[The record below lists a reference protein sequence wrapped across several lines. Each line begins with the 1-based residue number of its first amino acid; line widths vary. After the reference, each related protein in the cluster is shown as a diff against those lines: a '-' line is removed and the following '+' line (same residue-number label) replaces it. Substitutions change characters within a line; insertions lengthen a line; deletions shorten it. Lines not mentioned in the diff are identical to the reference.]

1 MKKANSARFV
11 AILLGF
17 CPFFLQ
23 AQQNGNPVIVL
34 DVVVEEKS
42 GTPLVGLQQSDF
54 TLLDNQ
60 VPQKI
65 LSFRGPAAAADSPA
79 EVILLLDE
87 VNSAY
92 SGVSQATVQVEKFLK
107 QNGERLALPTSL
119 VFLTDK
125 GLSAAAEAPTTDAS
139 ALQAELHGNRAPL
152 RVIGRTQG
160 YYGATDRVGLSLQA
174 LGQMAAMEQAR
185 PGRKLLIWV
194 SPGWPL
200 LSGPRQDLT
209 DKDERSIFH
218 SIVSLSAELREARV
232 TLYAVDPLGSAD
244 TRGLRTD
251 YWEAFEKPAK
261 KPDQVQIGDLAL
273 QVLAYQSGGL
283 VLNGSN
289 DVAGEIGRSF
299 ADARASYQLTF
310 EALPADGP
318 DDFHAIQAKVDQA
331 KATVRTRAGYYAEPV
346 QASQR

>member
-1 MKKANSARFV
+1 MKKAHGARFV

-17 CPFFLQ
+17 YPFFLQ
-23 AQQNGNPVIVL
+23 AQQSGNPVIVL
-34 DVVVEEKS
+34 DVVVEKS
-42 GTPLVGLQQSDF
+42 GTPLVDLQQSDF
-54 TLLDNQ
+54 TLLDNK

-65 LSFRGPAAAADSPA
+65 LSFRGPATAADQPA

-107 QNGERLALPTSL
+107 QNSERLALPTSL

-125 GLSAAAEAPTTDAS
+125 GLSAAAEAPTTDAA

-174 LGQMAAMEQAR
+174 LGQIAAMEQSR

-218 SIVSLSAELREARV
+218 SIVSLSAGLREARV

-289 DVAGEIGRSF
+289 DAAGEIARSF
-299 ADARASYQLTF
+299 TDARASYQLSF

-318 DDFHAIQAKVDQA
+318 DDFHSIQVKVDRP
-331 KATVRTRAGYYAEPV
+331 KATARTRAGYYAEPV
-346 QASQR
+346 SPSTR